1 MHEAEGK
8 FRKHESFAGRGFQ
21 GLFVG
26 PGRAWKVQAHFTD
39 RGKIFGRMVFA
50 RTVIVLVKNDIRNMV
65 QLVFNLP
72 MRADGFPMPAGVH
85 TVTGNIIP
93 VLLTLFSLSENNSVG
108 TNHTF
113 KTGELSQCLNRINRG
128 IYMDNMELAGLKGG
142 INLVLLI
149 F

>member
-72 MRADGFPMPAGVH
+72 MRADGFPMPAGVQ
-85 TVTGNIIP
+85 TLTGNIIP
-93 VLLTLFSLSENNSVG
+93 VLLTLFSLVAPFKSTDSTSSGIIAISES
-108 TNHTF
+108 F
-113 KTGELSQCLNRINRG
+113 FSPIICL
-128 IYMDNMELAGLKGG
+128 MT
-142 INLVLLI
+142 V
-149 F
+149 